1 MPAKCF
7 QSYII
12 FNNHQNLSKNTMKK
26 LLFIS
31 TLCFTFLNTQ
41 IVATS
46 SWTSINPKRINDAI
60 AVASGMLSIP
70 CFKMSYDLCQ
80 ESTSVLRSILP
91 NYNGLMITFEAECDR
106 YISHGNP
113 GMTYARLWNK
123 FLKTNVEP
131 LHPELFARL
140 KSLNIKATA
149 LCFTGTLLASVAL
162 FCVLDNYVPKKTARV
177 NPEIN

>member
-1 MPAKCF
+1 
-7 QSYII
+7 
-12 FNNHQNLSKNTMKK
+12 MKK

-91 NYNGLMITFEAECDR
+91 NYNELMISFEAECDR
-106 YISHGNP
+106 HLSHGNP
-113 GMTYARLWNK
+113 SGAYARLWNK

-140 KSLNIKATA
+140 KSLDMKAKV
-149 LCFTGTLLASVAL
+149 LGFTGTLLISVAV
-162 FCVLDNYVPKKTARV
+162 FCLLDNYLPKKTKPV

>member
-1 MPAKCF
+1 
-7 QSYII
+7 
-12 FNNHQNLSKNTMKK
+12 MKK
-26 LLFIS
+26 LLVVTSCVF
-31 TLCFTFLNTQ
+31 LLNTLHFQ
-41 IVATS
+41 SASAFNLSSLNQKRAKDVVAIVGS
-46 SWTSINPKRINDAI
+46 LI
-60 AVASGMLSIP
+60 SIP

-80 ESTSVLRSILP
+80 ESTSILKAILP

-113 GMTYARLWNK
+113 NMTYARLWNK

-140 KSLNIKATA
+140 QSLNIKATA